1 MYYIEPERGA
11 IEDLVAT
18 YPENTPVVMLNL
30 LRFSEQAHYPDGV
43 DELPCSGAEAYGRYG
58 QAIAPL
64 LEKSGGT
71 PVWQGRQSHMVIGPD
86 DKDWHLIVLVRY
98 PSVGHF
104 VDMVSSPEYQAIKH
118 LRTDNSEGTA
128 VLVDQWVPP
137 S

>member
-1 MYYIEPERGA
+1 MPALWI
-11 IEDLVAT
+11 
-18 YPENTPVVMLNL
+18 
-30 LRFSEQAHYPDGV
+30 AHVTVTD
-43 DELPCSGAEAYGRYG
+43 AEAYGRYG

-104 VDMVSSPEYQAIKH
+104 VDMVSSPEYQAIVH
-118 LRTDNSEGTA
+118 HRSAALDDSRLIAISE
-128 VLVDQWVPP
+128 L
-137 S
+137 